1 MDYSFAKTGSTSGGI
16 NVLDLL
22 ITRSYRCLDY
32 VWAATTIS
40 PELQNSSNLAE
51 SRFQEWRVYQRK
63 RGLFFS
69 SDALSFHTLKKC

>member
-63 RGLFFS
+63 RGPFLF
-69 SDALSFHTLKKC
+69 